1 MESGGR
7 KGHRMR
13 LRSEEIWEKT
23 HECIC
28 NLKERIGRH
37 RATGE

>member
-13 LRSEEIWEKT
+13 LRSEENWEKT
-23 HECIC
+23 HGMYI
-28 NLKERIGRH
+28 ERIGRH
-37 RATGE
+37 RARGK